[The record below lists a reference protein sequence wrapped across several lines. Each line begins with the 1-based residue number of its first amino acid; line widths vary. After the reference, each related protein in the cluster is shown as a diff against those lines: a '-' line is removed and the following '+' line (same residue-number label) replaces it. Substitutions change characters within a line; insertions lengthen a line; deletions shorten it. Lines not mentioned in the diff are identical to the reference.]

1 MDIILKYFPDL
12 TETQKNNLPRCT
24 TCTLTGTAKS
34 MSYHAR
40 ISQTCTN
47 IMCFTRWALPSLSSS
62 SREHVSWTWAREVV
76 FRAYRLLFYSPTQRF
91 IW

>member
-12 TETQKNNLPRCT
+12 TETQKEQFAALYDLYTDWNSKINVISRKDITNL
-24 TCTLTGTAKS
+24 
-34 MSYHAR
+34 YD
-40 ISQTCTN
+40 

-91 IW
+91 TW

>member
-12 TETQKNNLPRCT
+12 TEEQRKQFAA
-24 TCTLTGTAKS
+24 CTLTGTAKS

-76 FRAYRLLFYSPTQRF
+76 FRAYRLPFYSPTQRF